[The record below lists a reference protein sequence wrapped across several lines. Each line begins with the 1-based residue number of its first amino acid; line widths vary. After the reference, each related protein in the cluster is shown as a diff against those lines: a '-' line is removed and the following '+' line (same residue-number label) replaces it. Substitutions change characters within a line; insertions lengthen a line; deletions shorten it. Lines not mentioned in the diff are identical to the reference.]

1 MKKNFIRG
9 LVGTLIGVMFCGI
22 VFAQDSRVISAAGDK
37 YVISA
42 KAGGVNFVEGEA
54 TVIRKSGRG
63 GYLLKGDQLEIG
75 DKVSTGATGK
85 VELLLNPGS
94 YVRLGSNSVFE
105 FTTTSLDDLRLN
117 LTKGSA
123 IFEVFADDE
132 FRVSIN
138 TPKAKIF
145 LIESG
150 IYRVDVLSDG
160 AGKISVT
167 RGRAQVGD
175 IDSTVVKKGRQATVN
190 GNRADVAKF
199 DTGSKDEFDLWS
211 KERAKELAR
220 ISTQVRRDSMRTA
233 LMRSFYGNGSGFGWN
248 MYNSFGLWAYDPFY
262 RSYCFLPFG
271 HGWNSPYGYGFGP
284 NIYWYELPPIVY
296 MPPGHGGGS
305 GGGGSTVQNGPIV
318 RDPNGKNPPL
328 SVVLQAPYMKIQ
340 DDVGTT
346 RRGREIRDNGEFDIP
361 TYTPPTASAPSAPSS
376 GGTTRSDSGGG
387 GSSKSSGGGSTT
399 KDQ

>member
-1 MKKNFIRG
+1 MKKIFLRG
-9 LVGTLIGVMFCGI
+9 FVGTLIGVMICGI
-22 VFAQDSRVISAAGDK
+22 AFAQDSRMTSAAGDK

-63 GYLLKGDQLEIG
+63 GYLLKGDQLDIG

-117 LTKGSA
+117 LNKGNA
-123 IFEVFADDE
+123 IFEVFADEE
-132 FRVSIN
+132 FRVSVN

-150 IYRVDVLSDG
+150 VYRIDVLSDG

-175 IDSTVVKKGRQATVN
+175 IDSTIVKKGRQATVN
-190 GNRADVAKF
+190 GSQADVAKF
-199 DTGSKDEFDLWS
+199 DPGVKDEFDLWS
-211 KERAKELAR
+211 KERAKELAK
-220 ISTQVRRDSMRTA
+220 ISTQVRRESMKAA
-233 LMRSFYGNGSGFGWN
+233 LIRSFFGNGSGFGWN

-284 NIYWYELPPIVY
+284 NIYWYDLPPVVY
-296 MPPGHGGGS
+296 LPPGHSGGS
-305 GGGGSTVQNGPIV
+305 GGSGNPTNGSTI
-318 RDPNGKNPPL
+318 RDPNIKNPPM
-328 SVVLQAPYMKIQ
+328 SVASQAPFMKIQ

-346 RRGREIRDNGEFDIP
+346 RRGREIRDNSEFDIP
-361 TYTPPTASAPSAPSS
+361 TYSPPTASAPSS
-376 GGTTRSDSGGG
+376 GGSTTRGDSG
-387 GSSKSSGGGSTT
+387 GSSKSSGGSSGGSTT